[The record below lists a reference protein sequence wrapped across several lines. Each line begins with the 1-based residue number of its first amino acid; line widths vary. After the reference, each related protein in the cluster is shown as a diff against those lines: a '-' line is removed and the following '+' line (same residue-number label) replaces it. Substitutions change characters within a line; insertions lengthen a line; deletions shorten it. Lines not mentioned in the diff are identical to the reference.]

1 MSNTQETLNE
11 ISAKVEKLR
20 KGIQLVTRVMLV
32 LSVGTLIY
40 AGYFFQY
47 FFEEIKEFRKPK
59 TVVALAF
66 NMASSNGIPTSL
78 SATSKLIEETVRDEA
93 PTLTQVASDNFK
105 TMLPEVRQIIENYA
119 IEEMDLLL
127 AQGAVFSADQF
138 GKLIDNHQ
146 DTIQDAIRD
155 LSQSGDEA
163 LAKATI
169 DALSKAI
176 GDEINADLQEEAA
189 VMMGTLY
196 QLNDKLEKLAAGE
209 DLTAR
214 EQAERKTLMLM
225 KRVLLEHADPSL
237 AGKELPNQE
246 TF

>member
-1 MSNTQETLNE
+1 
-11 ISAKVEKLR
+11 V
-20 KGIQLVTRVMLV
+20 
-32 LSVGTLIY
+32 
-40 AGYFFQY
+40 
-47 FFEEIKEFRKPK
+47 FRQPK
-59 TVVALAF
+59 TVVALPFDLA
-66 NMASSNGIPTSL
+66 NGVIPTSL
-78 SATSKLIEETVRDEA
+78 SDTSKLIEETVRDEA
-93 PTLTQVASDNFK
+93 PALTQVASENFK
-105 TMLPEVRQIIENYA
+105 LMLPEMRQVIG
-119 IEEMDLLL
+119 EMDLLL

-138 GKLIDNHQ
+138 GKLIDTHQ

-176 GDEINADLQEEAA
+176 GDEINADLQEEAT
-189 VMMGTLY
+189 VMMGTLH

-225 KRVLLEHADPSL
+225 KRVLLEHADPLL

>member
-32 LSVGTLIY
+32 LSVGALIY

-138 GKLIDNHQ
+138 GKLVDNHK

-163 LAKATI
+163 LAKATM
-169 DALSKAI
+169 DALAKAI

>member
-11 ISAKVEKLR
+11 LSAKVEKLR
-20 KGIQLVTRVMLV
+20 KGIQLVTGAMLV
-32 LSVGTLIY
+32 LSIGALIY
-40 AGYFFQY
+40 AGFFFQY
-47 FFEEIKEFRKPK
+47 FFDKIEVFRQPDF
-59 TVVALAF
+59 VVTAAF
-66 NMASSNGIPTSL
+66 GMANDNGIPVSL
-78 SATSKLIEETVRDEA
+78 SATSDLIEETVRDKA
-93 PTLTQVASDNFK
+93 PVLTQVASKNFK
-105 TMLPEVRQIIENYA
+105 EMLPEMREVIENYA

-127 AQGAVFSADQF
+127 AQGAVFSAEQF
-138 GKLIDNHQ
+138 GKLVDNHK
-146 DTIQDAIRD
+146 DTIQGSIRD
-155 LSQSGDEA
+155 LSQSGDEE

-169 DALSKAI
+169 DALAKAI

-189 VMMGTLY
+189 VLMGTLY
-196 QLNDKLEKLAAGE
+196 QLNDKLDKLAAGE
-209 DLTAR
+209 DLSAR

>member
-1 MSNTQETLNE
+1 
-11 ISAKVEKLR
+11 
-20 KGIQLVTRVMLV
+20 
-32 LSVGTLIY
+32 
-40 AGYFFQY
+40 
-47 FFEEIKEFRKPK
+47 
-59 TVVALAF
+59 
-66 NMASSNGIPTSL
+66 
-78 SATSKLIEETVRDEA
+78 
-93 PTLTQVASDNFK
+93 
-105 TMLPEVRQIIENYA
+105 
-119 IEEMDLLL
+119 MDLLL

-138 GKLIDNHQ
+138 GNLVDNHK
-146 DTIQDAIRD
+146 DTIQGAIRD

-196 QLNDKLEKLAAGE
+196 QLNDKLVKLAAGE

-214 EQAERKTLMLM
+214 EQAERRTLMLM

>member
-11 ISAKVEKLR
+11 LSAKVQKLR
-20 KGIQLVTRVMLV
+20 KGIQLVTRLMLV
-32 LSVGTLIY
+32 LSVGALIY
-40 AGYFFQY
+40 AAYFFQY
-47 FFEEIKEFRKPK
+47 FFEEIEVFRQPK

-66 NMASSNGIPTSL
+66 DLANGSGIPTSL
-78 SATSKLIEETVRDEA
+78 SDTSKLIEETVRDEA
-93 PTLTQVASDNFK
+93 PALTQVASENFK
-105 TMLPEVRQIIENYA
+105 LMLPEMRQVIENYA

-127 AQGAVFSADQF
+127 AQGAVVSAEQF
-138 GKLIDNHQ
+138 GNLVDNHK
-146 DTIQDAIRD
+146 DTIQSSIRD

-169 DALSKAI
+169 DALAKAI

-196 QLNDKLEKLAAGE
+196 QLNDKLGKLAAGD

-225 KRVLLEHADPSL
+225 KRVLLEHADPAL

>member
-11 ISAKVEKLR
+11 LSAKVEKLR
-20 KGIQLVTRVMLV
+20 KGIQLVTRAMLV
-32 LSVGTLIY
+32 LSIGALIY

-47 FFEEIKEFRKPK
+47 FFQEIEVFRQPK

-66 NMASSNGIPTSL
+66 DLANGNGIPTSL

-138 GKLIDNHQ
+138 GNLVDNHK
-146 DTIQDAIRD
+146 DTIQGAIRD

-196 QLNDKLEKLAAGE
+196 QLNDKLVKLAAGE

-214 EQAERKTLMLM
+214 EQAERRTLMLM